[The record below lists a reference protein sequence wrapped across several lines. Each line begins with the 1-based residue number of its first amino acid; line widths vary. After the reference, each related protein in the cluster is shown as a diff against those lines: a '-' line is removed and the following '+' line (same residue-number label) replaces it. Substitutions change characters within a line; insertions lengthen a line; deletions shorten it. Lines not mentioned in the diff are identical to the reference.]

1 MASPA
6 ANYPPG
12 IARSQAKAGFPA
24 TGRPERKA
32 GNTVEVA
39 RKPREGGNWRGSLP
53 ARMYMAVYNRAHELA
68 SALRE
73 SQEYREYRERR
84 AHLDETARRM
94 LRDYRMYQARAHAA
108 HLAGQKVPSETTQQG
123 ERLRG
128 LIGMHKPLLE
138 FMALEDRLLTM
149 IGDVQ
154 KILGE
159 AVELWDYLSEDDEE

>member
-1 MASPA
+1 M
-6 ANYPPG
+6 
-12 IARSQAKAGFPA
+12 
-24 TGRPERKA
+24 
-32 GNTVEVA
+32 V
-39 RKPREGGNWRGSLP
+39 
-53 ARMYMAVYNRAHELA
+53 VYNRAHELA
-68 SALRE
+68 RALQE
-73 SQEYREYRERR
+73 SQENREYRERR